1 MSNIYWSHLL
11 NFYLITFVTLAYK
24 LQGEHSISLP
34 NYTIF
39 RYTEHRGQKHALY
52 RITIFT
58 DKQWRKSLGYSI
70 N

>member
-1 MSNIYWSHLL
+1 MSNIQ
-11 NFYLITFVTLAYK
+11 LITSYKVLSHYFNFVTLAYK

-39 RYTEHRGQKHALY
+39 RYTDHRGQKHALY

-58 DKQWRKSLGYSI
+58 DKQ
-70 N
+70 